1 MSKTFHIITLG
12 CKVNQ
17 YESAC
22 LREALLQAG
31 WIEVPKGVKAALNI
45 VNTCIVTQ
53 SASCQS
59 RQAIRR
65 AVKENPGA
73 LTAAVGCYAQV
84 YPEHLA
90 EIQGLD
96 LVAGNRAK
104 LRLPELLDLREKG
117 ALPLLPADD
126 DFPSHTFP
134 DHLPVSDRTR
144 AMLKVQDGCDSFCS
158 YCIVPYARGPVRSLE
173 PPRVIANLKALSDRG
188 YKEVV
193 LTGIHLGRYG
203 TDLNTS
209 TFLKDLLALIG
220 GEELR
225 PRIRLSSLEPKEI
238 SRELIEMAA
247 SEPWLCRHFHIPLQ
261 SGDDRI
267 LKRMNRNY
275 TSQDFRLLVEA
286 IHARV
291 PLAAIGVDILAGF
304 PGEDEKAY
312 LATYTLVKDL
322 PVSYCHVFPFSP
334 RKGTPAWTFP
344 DKVPVREIRKR
355 AVGLRSLGEEKRKA
369 FYEFCVGK
377 TFDVLSEGW
386 DQKGLLVNGLSDNY
400 VPVSF
405 PSSKL
410 SHNEMVRVRIERVD
424 GKMVHGARCTG
435 HGEMQERKEPN
446 EIG

>member
-1 MSKTFHIITLG
+1 VSKTFHIITLG

-22 LREALLQAG
+22 LREALLQEG
-31 WIEVPKGVKAALNI
+31 WIEVPKGVKAALNV

-84 YPEHLA
+84 YPEHLT

-173 PPRVIANLKALSDRG
+173 PQRVIANLKALSDRG

-275 TSQDFRLLVEA
+275 TSHDFRLLVEA

-312 LATYTLVKDL
+312 LATYNLVKEL

-355 AVGLRSLGEEKRKA
+355 AVGLRSLGEEKRRA
-369 FYEFCVGK
+369 FYEFCLGK
-377 TFDVLSEGW
+377 TFEVLSEGW

-405 PSSKL
+405 PSSNP

-424 GKMVHGARCTG
+424 GKMVHG
-435 HGEMQERKEPN
+435 EMQERKKPD